1 MNTIHP
7 EMVTGYIGFL
17 VLGHYLYEY
26 GLPKKL
32 ERLTYIL
39 GVTLIFTGMYLCQA
53 ESLRTGN
60 EVQAFYENYTLAGF
74 FWSSAVFLFFRNKVS
89 RIRWNEKQEKRIC
102 ALGGCTFGI
111 YLIHVLVRDV
121 LYRKGIDSM
130 MMDNTVIAILLVIA
144 LIFFISWALVF
155 VLRKI
160 PFVKKWLM

>member
-1 MNTIHP
+1 M
-7 EMVTGYIGFL
+7 E
-17 VLGHYLYEY
+17 
-26 GLPKKL
+26 
-32 ERLTYIL
+32 
-39 GVTLIFTGMYLCQA
+39 
-53 ESLRTGN
+53 
-60 EVQAFYENYTLAGF
+60 
-74 FWSSAVFLFFRNKVS
+74 W
-89 RIRWNEKQEKRIC
+89 IC